1 MTKTSRLF
9 LIPVAALA
17 LITAACGDDDDGDSG
32 APATSAAPA
41 AAETTA
47 AAATT
52 DEPATTAAAATTE
65 APATTAAAGVEGDIT
80 VFAAA
85 SLTESF
91 TEIGEAFTAANPD
104 AKAALVF
111 DASSALVQQITEG
124 APADVFASADVAN
137 MTKLT
142 DAGLNGTEPVIFATN
157 LLTIIVA
164 PGNPLGITGVADLAN
179 TDIKTVICAAEVPC
193 GNYANQIFSAAG
205 VTVTPVSLEQNV
217 RGVVTKVTAGE
228 ADAGIVYVTDVTAA
242 GDAADMVEI
251 PEDINV
257 VAEYPIVSVAASQ
270 NQEVDRRSSTSS
282 PGPTARRSS
291 PSAPELSNADPTGTS
306 SGSRALT
313 RSRSAAWTAPAGC
326 PASVSAATS
335 GTAARVRSESVDVP
349 AGAVA
354 PPSAPP
360 SRPWSWPPSPSPS
373 SPCPSS
379 GCCGRR
385 RGVTPGRSSPP
396 TAPSPRCGCRC
407 GARCGPPLA
416 ALVFGVPLAWLLA
429 RVSFPGRGLVRALC
443 TLSMVLPPVVAGVA
457 LFYSLG
463 RRGPA
468 RPVPRPRGS
477 GSRLPFTTAGVI
489 VAQTFVAMPFLVITV
504 EAAFRQLD
512 TRYEDAARTLGAS
525 RWYVFRRVTLPAI
538 RPGLVAGAVLAW
550 ARALGEFGA
559 TITFA
564 GNFPGRT
571 QTMPLA
577 IYLTNEIN
585 PDEAIVLSLVLI
597 AVSFGVLVALR
608 DRFLG
613 GGRPPAA

>member
-1 MTKTSRLF
+1 MVKSSRKL
-9 LIPVAALA
+9 LAGVAVLA
-17 LITAACGDDDDGDSG
+17 LVTAACSDVDDDDQARRQPSERR
-32 APATSAAPA
+32 PPRTHRR
-41 AAETTA
+41 TA
-47 AAATT
+47 AA
-52 DEPATTAAAATTE
+52 TAEARPTAAATTE
-65 APATTAAAGVEGDIT
+65 APATTVAAGVNGEIT

-85 SLTESF
+85 SLTEAF
-91 TEIGEAFTAANPD
+91 TEVGEAFTAANPD
-104 AKAALVF
+104 ASATFSF
-111 DASSALVQQITEG
+111 DASSALVQQIIEG
-124 APADVFASADVAN
+124 APADVFASADTAN
-137 MTKLT
+137 MAKLT
-142 DAGLNGTEPVIFATN
+142 DAGLNGSEPEIFATN

-164 PGNPLGITGVADLAN
+164 PDNPLGITGVADLAN
-179 TDIKTVICAAEVPC
+179 PDLKVVICAPEVPC
-193 GNYANQIFSAAG
+193 GNYANQILTAAA

-251 PEDINV
+251 PADINV
-257 VAEYPIVSVAASQ
+257 VAEYPIASVAASQ
-270 NQEVDRRSSTSS
+270 NPEAEPSVHRLPHRPRRTGDPRRLRVRGAMSVAAPDPPVAVRHRRVGQERLPVPALILAVVAIAFFALPFVGLLWKAPWGDVWSILTSDS
-282 PGPTARRSS
+282 
-291 PSAPELSNADPTGTS
+291 
-306 SGSRALT
+306 ALT
-313 RSRSAAWTAPAGC
+313 ALRLSLWCSLWATVAA
-326 PASVSAATS
+326 V
-335 GTAARVRSESVDVP
+335 
-349 AGAVA
+349 
-354 PPSAPP
+354 
-360 SRPWSWPPSPSPS
+360 
-373 SPCPSS
+373 
-379 GCCGRR
+379 
-385 RGVTPGRSSPP
+385 
-396 TAPSPRCGCRC
+396 
-407 GARCGPPLA
+407 
-416 ALVFGVPLAWLLA
+416 VFGVPLAWLLA

-463 RRGPA
+463 RRGLLGQHLD
-468 RPVPRPRGS
+468 RWFGFT
-477 GSRLPFTTAGVI
+477 LPFTTVGVV

-538 RPGLVAGAVLAW
+538 RPGLIAGAVLAW

-613 GGRPPAA
+613 GARPPAA